1 MFKWVPVILGG
12 ALSVPFGNPC
22 AFAQEG
28 ESASKQRRSSENSQD
43 GTSLERS
50 TPSDNFND
58 ANANGALDGGASS
71 SNSGNESP
79 AIDDPGQFDVSPPKN
94 DAVNSS
100 LFNNAPASNSKSPAK
115 TATKPVPARQDP
127 PLDAPPAASQATA
140 PKPTPLPVTNS
151 EAAASSPPL
160 PPVVL
165 PAAAE
170 TAVPPSEVATGQ
182 EELQPKAAAPLT
194 VDAPP
199 LPPPNEFAGAPP
211 IPGTMRAMAEGEAP
225 EEYQVEPGDNL
236 YDICDQLLDEAGYWP
251 KLWALNPDIKNP
263 HFIFPNMRLRFYAGD
278 DETPPYLQVVS
289 EDDVIPID
297 KGVLD
302 ESQLVAEKVFF
313 PKRSAVT
320 DYVVEV
326 IGPSQ
331 VDMLQDEILTG
342 GHIANLSDKPVH
354 VPGFIY
360 AKERDAL
367 AVITGGRDGEASVAA
382 GEQVFMDPAS
392 SVTLG
397 TIYTVIRPAGEVED
411 PDSGEFV
418 GYRYY
423 FVANVRVAHATTDKS
438 FVGEIQ
444 DSQLGVSPGDI
455 VVAYISSKRTV
466 PIKDSVAGAS
476 GVPARIVAWEN
487 IDQEVGGRGDI
498 ALIDRGS
505 NGGVTVGSYLPIYG
519 TPGYFSLSSGDK
531 GLPIDYA
538 MIGSMRIID
547 VTDVGACGYIIR
559 SSEVIRIGD
568 RTNKG

>member
-1 MFKWVPVILGG
+1 MFKWFPAIMWT
-12 ALSVPFGNPC
+12 ALSAAFGSPC
-22 AFAQEG
+22 AFAQED
-28 ESASKQRRSSENSQD
+28 ESTSQQRENSKNIQD
-43 GTSLERS
+43 GTNLERS

-58 ANANGALDGGASS
+58 VTANGALDDAASS
-71 SNSGNESP
+71 SNNGNESP

-94 DAVNSS
+94 AGVNSS
-100 LFNNAPASNSKSPAK
+100 LFNSAPAPSSNLPAETGIKSV
-115 TATKPVPARQDP
+115 PVQQDP
-127 PLDAPPAASQATA
+127 PPAESQAAKTVTA
-140 PKPTPLPVTNS
+140 PSPTPLPVS
-151 EAAASSPPL
+151 KPEAAASSPPL
-160 PPVVL
+160 PPPL
-165 PAAAE
+165 APAAAA
-170 TAVPPSEVATGQ
+170 TSLPPSEEATGQ
-182 EELQPKAAAPLT
+182 EDLQPKATASLT

-225 EEYQVEPGDNL
+225 EEYQVETGDNL

-251 KLWALNPDIKNP
+251 KLWALNPEIKNP

-297 KGVLD
+297 KGMLD

-313 PKRSAVT
+313 PQRSAVT

-326 IGPSQ
+326 VGPSQ

-342 GHIANLSDKPVH
+342 GHTANLSEKPVH

-367 AVITGGRDGEASVAA
+367 AVITGGRVGEANVAA
-382 GEQVFMDPAS
+382 GDQVFMEPAS
-392 SVTLG
+392 SVSLG
-397 TIYTVIRPAGEVED
+397 TIYTVIRPAGDVED
-411 PDSGEFV
+411 PDSGDFV

-423 FVANVRVAHATTDKS
+423 FVANVRVTHATADKS
-438 FVGEIQ
+438 FAGQIQ

-455 VVAYISSKRTV
+455 VVAYISSRRTV
-466 PIKDSVAGAS
+466 PINDSVGGLSGA
-476 GVPARIVAWEN
+476 PARIVAWEN

-519 TPGYFSLSSGDK
+519 TPGYVSLSSGDK

-547 VTDVGACGYIIR
+547 VTDVGACGYVVR
-559 SSEVIRIGD
+559 SSEAIRIGD

>member
-1 MFKWVPVILGG
+1 MFKWVPAILWV
-12 ALSVPFGNPC
+12 ALSAPFGNPC
-22 AFAQEG
+22 AFAQG
-28 ESASKQRRSSENSQD
+28 DESASQQD

-58 ANANGALDGGASS
+58 VNANGALDGGAAS

-94 DAVNSS
+94 DAVNGS
-100 LFNNAPASNSKSPAK
+100 LFNNAPASNGKPSAETAMKPVPTRQDPPPTASPTAK
-115 TATKPVPARQDP
+115 TATAPQPAPVPVINP
-127 PLDAPPAASQATA
+127 
-140 PKPTPLPVTNS
+140 
-151 EAAASSPPL
+151 EAAVSSL
-160 PPVVL
+160 PSPTVAMPVSAGTTV
-165 PAAAE
+165 A
-170 TAVPPSEVATGQ
+170 PSEVATGQ

-194 VDAPP
+194 IDAPP

-297 KGVLD
+297 KGTLD

-313 PKRSAVT
+313 PQRSAVT
-320 DYVVEV
+320 DYVTEV

-367 AVITGGRDGEASVAA
+367 AVITGGRDGGANLAA

-392 SVTLG
+392 SISIG

-411 PDSGEFV
+411 PDSGDFV

-423 FVANVRVAHATTDKS
+423 FVANVRVTHSTIDKS
-438 FVGEIQ
+438 FAGEVQ
-444 DSQLGVSPGDI
+444 DSQLGVSPGDT

-466 PIKDSVAGAS
+466 PINDSVSGAS
-476 GVPARIVAWEN
+476 AVTARIVAWEN

-531 GLPIDYA
+531 GLPVDYA
-538 MIGSMRIID
+538 MIGAMRIID

-559 SSEVIRIGD
+559 SSETIRIGD

>member
-1 MFKWVPVILGG
+1 MYKWVPSILWA
-12 ALSVPFGNPC
+12 ALSAPFGNWC
-22 AFAQEG
+22 AFAQG
-28 ESASKQRRSSENSQD
+28 DESASQQRRKSENIQD

-58 ANANGALDGGASS
+58 VNANGALDGPASS

-94 DAVNSS
+94 ANVSIDP
-100 LFNNAPASNSKSPAK
+100 FNNVPASNSKSPTETAIKPVPVQQDSPPAASPPAK
-115 TATKPVPARQDP
+115 TAT
-127 PLDAPPAASQATA
+127 APN
-140 PKPTPLPVTNS
+140 PTPLPVSKPET
-151 EAAASSPPL
+151 AASNPPL
-160 PPVVL
+160 PPVV
-165 PAAAE
+165 PPVAAG
-170 TAVPPSEVATGQ
+170 TTLPPSEVATGQ
-182 EELQPKAAAPLT
+182 EELQPKAAALT
-194 VDAPP
+194 IDAPP

-297 KGVLD
+297 KGTLD
-302 ESQLVAEKVFF
+302 ESQLVAEKVYF
-313 PKRSAVT
+313 PQRSAVT

-342 GHIANLSDKPVH
+342 GRIANLSEKPVH
-354 VPGFIY
+354 VPAFIY

-367 AVITGGRDGEASVAA
+367 AVITGGRDGEANVAA
-382 GEQVFMDPAS
+382 GNQVFMEPAS
-392 SVTLG
+392 SVSVG

-411 PDSGEFV
+411 PDSGDFV

-423 FVANVRVAHATTDKS
+423 YIANVRVAHATTEKN

-444 DSQLGVSPGDI
+444 DSQLGVSPGDM

-466 PIKDSVAGAS
+466 PIDDSVAAAS

-519 TPGYFSLSSGDK
+519 TPGFFSLSSGDK
-531 GLPIDYA
+531 GLPTDYS
-538 MIGSMRIID
+538 MVGSMRIID
-547 VTDVGACGYIIR
+547 VTDVGACGYIVR
-559 SSEVIRIGD
+559 SSEAIRIGD